1 MQFPQ
6 SFPILTPIGH
16 DFRDVVSNSAA
27 WIQSG
32 KYIPIAYPPI
42 TRILYAPFTFLS
54 YDTGYKILLVLVLL
68 CYVFITLILPQ
79 RIHQSKVISGLAM
92 LIFIT
97 GLVSYGLQL
106 ELERGQENV
115 LAFTFC
121 LTAIFLFH
129 YSSRQRW
136 LAYLLFSI
144 SVQLKLYPA
153 IFVFTLIDNWRDWK
167 NNIKRF
173 AGLGAVNIAILFI
186 FGLGPVLS
194 MLHNMTYVETTYSK
208 QPYNLSISAF
218 VSRILSLDF
227 LPQNQ
232 QILLWLQANSWL
244 LQFFFLAFFVVCFAI
259 ILRQAYK
266 KNAKGL
272 NPFIFLACTIGAC
285 IIPGISF
292 DYKLS
297 LLPASV
303 MLFIPVL
310 QAYEH
315 DENKLSV
322 IVLTFLFS
330 TAYSSMLYS
339 YVNKPKILQYNFPAL
354 LVLLIICTIIS
365 YATTGE
371 TLLTAPLGKS

>member
-1 MQFPQ
+1 
-6 SFPILTPIGH
+6 
-16 DFRDVVSNSAA
+16 
-27 WIQSG
+27 
-32 KYIPIAYPPI
+32 
-42 TRILYAPFTFLS
+42 
-54 YDTGYKILLVLVLL
+54 
-68 CYVFITLILPQ
+68 
-79 RIHQSKVISGLAM
+79 M

-129 YSSRQRW
+129 YSPRQRW

-173 AGLGAVNIAILFI
+173 AGLGTVNIAILFI